1 MNERFRRM
9 LWQREV
15 HYYEDNGRV
24 LHVALPEGYRSRG
37 EPYPVL
43 VCLDAQWTFG
53 TVCDVALNLGLARLL
68 PRVIVIG
75 VGWSSTIAKE
85 VVHSRAV
92 SYTPTSA
99 PIPAS
104 VARNMAGATVF
115 GGAPEFQRWLLD
127 EALPDMQTIYCID
140 TEQRTLIG
148 HSLSGLFG
156 LYTLFTRPQAFTRWL
171 LASPSSWW
179 DNRLIFDFE
188 ERNRAHGPPPKGR
201 VFLSV
206 GAEESRVGEIPM
218 LTNTEMLYARLA
230 ERCCG
235 DFDTTLTILDGELHH
250 STIPA
255 AVSRGLRWLY
265 R

>member
-1 MNERFRRM
+1 M
-9 LWQREV
+9 LWQRAV
-15 HYYEDNGRV
+15 HAHETHGRV
-24 LHVALPEGYRSRG
+24 LHVALPEGYDARA

-75 VGWSSTIAKE
+75 VGWHSNVTRD
-85 VVHSRAV
+85 VVHARAL
-92 SYTPTSA
+92 SFTPTVA
-99 PIPAS
+99 PIPAT
-104 VARNMAGATVF
+104 VARNLAHAPEF
-115 GGAPEFQRWLLD
+115 GGAPEFQHWLLD
-127 EALPDMQTIYCID
+127 EALPAMQAIYRID
-140 TEQRTLIG
+140 PTQRTLIG

-156 LYTLFTRPQAFTRWL
+156 LYTLFTRPNAFTRWL

-179 DNRLIFDFE
+179 DNCVIFDFE
-188 ERNRAHGPPPKGR
+188 ARHRTQEPQLPGR

-206 GAEESRVGEIPM
+206 GSEEALVGEIPM
-218 LTNTEMLYARLA
+218 RANTEALHARLV
-230 ERCCG
+230 ERQCTE
-235 DFDTTLTILDGELHH
+235 FDSTLAILDGELHH

>member
-1 MNERFRRM
+1 M

-15 HYYEDNGRV
+15 HFYEDQGRV
-24 LHVALPEGYRSRG
+24 IHVALPEGYGSRA
-37 EPYPVL
+37 EPYPAL
-43 VCLDAQWTFG
+43 ICLDAQWTFG
-53 TVCDVALNLGLARLL
+53 TVCDAALNLGLARLL

-75 VGWSSTIAKE
+75 VGWSSTVTKE
-85 VVHSRAV
+85 VVHARAA

-99 PIPAS
+99 PIPAY
-104 VARNMAGATVF
+104 VARNLADAPVF

-127 EALPDMQTIYCID
+127 EALPALQTTYRID
-140 TEQRTLIG
+140 TAQQTLIG

-171 LASPSSWW
+171 FASPSSWW
-179 DNRLIFDFE
+179 DNRIIFDFE
-188 ERNRAHGPPPKGR
+188 ARNRRQGPLPKGR

-206 GAEESRVGEIPM
+206 GAEERRVGEIPM
-218 LTNTEMLYARLA
+218 LANTEMLHAQLA
-230 ERCCG
+230 ERRCD
-235 DFDTTLTILDGELHH
+235 DFDTTLAILDGELHH
-250 STIPA
+250 STIPT

>member
-1 MNERFRRM
+1 M
-9 LWQREV
+9 LWRQEI
-15 HYYEDNGRV
+15 HDYADDGRV
-24 LHVALPEGYRSRG
+24 LHVALPEGYRTRAK
-37 EPYPVL
+37 PYPVL

-53 TVCDVALNLGLARLL
+53 TVCDTALNLGLARLL

-75 VGWSSTIAKE
+75 VGWSSTVTKE

-99 PIPAS
+99 PLPAG
-104 VARNMAGATVF
+104 VARNMADAPAF

-127 EALPDMQTIYCID
+127 KALPEMQTTYCID
-140 TEQRTLIG
+140 AEQRTLIG

-156 LYTLFTRPQAFTRWL
+156 LYTLFTQPHAFTRWL

-179 DNRLIFDFE
+179 DQRVIFDFE
-188 ERNRAHGPPPKGR
+188 ERNRMYGPLPKGR
-201 VFLSV
+201 VFLAV
-206 GAEESRVGEIPM
+206 GAEERRVGEIPM
-218 LTNTEMLYARLA
+218 LANTEMLHARLA
-230 ERCCG
+230 ARRSD
-235 DFDTTLTILDGELHH
+235 DFDTTLAILDSEIHH
-250 STIPA
+250 SIIPA